1 MKRLRLFLVLL
12 CGLLMLPVM
21 GKNNPEQLVTY
32 PAPQGAPL
40 NNDFSIKVRQPGGK
54 WQTVDAYNVKVDQV
68 IDAKHHPENSSFAYF
83 DFSGEVEVQVTSNKG
98 TVNTGRVRPLSCG
111 IVPVV
116 SGNTLT
122 FKLDRPR
129 NLSVEVNGDIFHN
142 LHLFANP
149 IDPDVPR
156 KKKAKNL
163 IYFGPGI
170 HHLPGDSLVVSSGK
184 TVYVAGGAVVRGTI
198 RVKNAQ
204 NVKVLGRGYVAPE
217 GRGYGVSIENSKN
230 VEVEGVVVTQCP
242 TGGSDGVTIRNVKSI
257 SWYGWGDGMNVFASS
272 NVLLDGVFCRNSD
285 DCTTIYAT
293 RMGYTGSSRNI
304 IMQNSTLWA
313 DVAHPIFIGIHGNVE
328 RPDTIENA
336 LYKNIDILDHNELQL
351 DYQGCMA
358 INSGDDNLIRN
369 IRFEDIRVEDFRRG
383 QLVNLRV
390 FYNKKYCK
398 APGRSIEGITFRNIS
413 YNGRNAEVSI
423 IEGYNEQRVVKD
435 IRFENLRI
443 NGKLITDDMPDK
455 PKWYKTGDMGRI
467 YTGVHVDNVQFVK

>member
-1 MKRLRLFLVLL
+1 MKLQISSLIACFLL
-12 CGLLMLPVM
+12 CFTTGLQA
-21 GKNNPEQLVTY
+21 KIVTY
-32 PAPQGAPL
+32 PAPEGAPL
-40 NNDFSIKVRQPGGK
+40 KQDFTVKVRQNGGQ
-54 WQTVDAYNVKVDQV
+54 WQPVAVYSQKVDRV
-68 IDAKHHPENSSFAYF
+68 VNAKHHTEEASMAYF
-83 DFSGEVEVQVTSNKG
+83 DFDGEVEVQVTSNKG
-98 TVNTGRVRPLSCG
+98 AVNTSRIRPLSYN
-111 IVPVV
+111 IASNV

-122 FKLDRPR
+122 FKLNRPR

-149 IDPDVPR
+149 IDVNVPK

-170 HHLPGDSLVVSSGK
+170 HQLPGDSLIVKSGQ
-184 TVYVAGGAVVRGTI
+184 TVYVAGGAIVRGTI
-198 RVKNAQ
+198 RVKNAHD
-204 NVKVLGRGYVAPE
+204 VKVLGRGYVGPVT
-217 GRGYGVSIENSKN
+217 RGAGVSIENSKN
-230 VEVEGVVVTQCP
+230 VLVEGLVMPQCP
-242 TGGSDGVTIRNVKSI
+242 TGGSDSVMIRNVKSI

-272 NVLLDGVFCRNSD
+272 NVLYDGVFCRNSD

-293 RMGYTGSSRNI
+293 RGGYYGSSRNVL
-304 IMQNSTLWA
+304 MQNSTLWA

-336 LYKNIDILDHNELQL
+336 LYKNIDILDHCETQL

-369 IRFEDIRVEDFRRG
+369 IRFEDIRVEDFRKG

-390 FYNKKYCK
+390 FFNKKYCK
-398 APGRSIEGITFRNIS
+398 APGRNVEDISFKNIS
-413 YNGRNAEVSI
+413 YNGTHAEVSI
-423 IEGYNEQRVVKD
+423 IEGYDKDRMVKNV
-435 IRFENLRI
+435 RFENLRI

-467 YTGVHVDNVQFVK
+467 YTGVHVENVSFVK

>member
-1 MKRLRLFLVLL
+1 MLL
-12 CGLLMLPVM
+12 LGLLFFPTWN
-21 GKNNPEQLVTY
+21 KTRAQQLVTY

-40 NNDFSIKVRQPGGK
+40 NNDFTVKVRQEGGEWK
-54 WQTVDAYNVKVDQV
+54 AVPTYNVKVDQV
-68 IDAKHHPENSSFAYF
+68 IGTKHHTENASYAYF

-98 TVNTGRVRPLSCG
+98 TVNVSRIRPLSYNIASNVQG
-111 IVPVV
+111 
-116 SGNTLT
+116 STLT
-122 FKLDRPR
+122 FKLNKPA

-149 IDPDVPR
+149 IDVNMPK

-170 HHLPGDSLVVSSGK
+170 HQLPGDSLLVKSGQ
-184 TVYVAGGAVVRGTI
+184 TVYVAGGAIVRGTI
-198 RVKNAQ
+198 RVKNAHD
-204 NVKVLGRGYVAPE
+204 VKVFGRGYIAPE
-217 GRGYGVSIENSKN
+217 VRGYGVSIENSRN
-230 VEVEGVVVTQCP
+230 VQVEGVIVTQCP

-304 IMQNSTLWA
+304 TMQNSTLWA

-336 LYKNIDILDHNELQL
+336 LYKNIDILDHNEVQL

-398 APGRSIEGITFRNIS
+398 APGRSIEDIYFKNVS
-413 YNGRNAEVSI
+413 YQGRNSEISI
-423 IEGYNEQRVVKD
+423 IEGYDSERVVKNVL
-435 IRFENLRI
+435 FENLRI
-443 NGKLITDDMPDK
+443 NGQLITDDMPGK
-455 PKWYKTGDMGRI
+455 PTWYKTGDIGRI
-467 YTGVHVDNVQFVK
+467 YTGVHVDNVKFIK

>member
-1 MKRLRLFLVLL
+1 MKLARILLAVLCGMLVL
-12 CGLLMLPVM
+12 PAA
-21 GKNNPEQLVTY
+21 GKDKTPQLVTY

-40 NNDFSIKVRQPGGK
+40 NHDFTVRVRQGNGEWK
-54 WQTVDAYNVKVDQV
+54 SVDTYNVKVDQV
-68 IDAKHHPENSSFAYF
+68 VGAKHHTENASFAYF
-83 DFSGEVEVQVTSNKG
+83 DFSGEVEVQVISNR
-98 TVNTGRVRPLSCG
+98 TPVRTGRVRPLSYG
-111 IVPVV
+111 IVPETG
-116 SGNTLT
+116 GNSLT
-122 FKLDRPR
+122 FKLDKPS

-142 LHLFANP
+142 VHLFANP
-149 IDPDVPR
+149 IDVNIPKR
-156 KKKAKNL
+156 KKAKDL
-163 IYFGPGI
+163 VYFSPGI
-170 HHLPGDSLVVSSGK
+170 HQLPKDGLMVKSGQ
-184 TVYVAGGAVVRGTI
+184 TVYVAGGAVVRGSI
-198 RVKNAQ
+198 RVKDAKD
-204 NVKVLGRGYVAPE
+204 VKVFGRGYIAPE

-230 VEVEGVVVTQCP
+230 VQVEGVVVTQCP

-293 RMGYTGSSRNI
+293 RMGYKGSSRNI
-304 IMQNSTLWA
+304 TMQNSTLWA

-336 LYKNIDILDHNELQL
+336 LYKNIDILDHNEMQL

-383 QLVNLRV
+383 QLLNLRV

-398 APGRSIEGITFRNIS
+398 APGRSIEGISFKNVS
-413 YNGRNAEVSI
+413 YNGTHSEVSV
-423 IEGYNEQRVVKD
+423 IEGYDDERMVKD
-435 IRFENLRI
+435 IVFENLRI

-455 PKWYKTGDMGRI
+455 PKWYRTGDMGRI
-467 YTGVHVDNVQFVK
+467 YTGVHVDNVRFVK

>member
-1 MKRLRLFLVLL
+1 MKPIKAIFFMF
-12 CGLLMLPVM
+12 CGLMTITATAQ
-21 GKNNPEQLVTY
+21 NQLVVY
-32 PAPQGAPL
+32 PSPEGAPL
-40 NNDFSIKVRQPGGK
+40 NNDFTVKVRQSGGE
-54 WQTVDAYNVKVDQV
+54 WQPVATYNVKVDQV
-68 IDAKHHPENSSFAYF
+68 VGAKHHTENASYAYF
-83 DFSGEVEVQVTSNKG
+83 DFQGEVEVQVTSNKG
-98 TVNTGRVRPLSCG
+98 IIGSQRVRPLSYG
-111 IVPVV
+111 IA
-116 SGNTLT
+116 STAQGNTMT

-149 IDPDVPR
+149 IDANVP
-156 KKKAKNL
+156 KTKKAKNL

-170 HHLPGDSLVVSSGK
+170 HHLPKDGLLVPSGK
-184 TVYVAGGAVVRGTI
+184 TVYVSGGAIVRGTI
-198 RVKNAQ
+198 RVKDAED
-204 NVKVLGRGYVAPE
+204 VKVFGRGYVGPE

-230 VEVEGVVVTQCP
+230 VQVEGVIVTQCP
-242 TGGSDGVTIRNVKSI
+242 TGASDGVTIRNVKSI
-257 SWYGWGDGMNVFASS
+257 SWYGWGDGMNVFASQ

-293 RMGYTGSSRNI
+293 RMGHTGSSRNI
-304 IMQNSTLWA
+304 TVQNSTLWA

-336 LYKNIDILDHNELQL
+336 LYKNIDILDHNEMQL
-351 DYQGCMA
+351 DYQGCMS

-398 APGRSIEGITFRNIS
+398 APGRNIEDITFKNIN
-413 YNGRNAEVSI
+413 YNGTHAEVSI
-423 IEGYNEQRVVKD
+423 IEGYNEDRMVKN
-435 IRFENLRI
+435 IKFENLRI

-455 PKWYKTGDMGRI
+455 PKWYRTGDMGRI
-467 YTGVHVDNVQFVK
+467 YTGVHVDNVQFLK